1 MKISDLMNY
10 HDCKNRKELSLKIG
24 YSTVTLWK
32 WGKFGIPPT
41 TQAVLQIKT
50 NGKLKAD
57 HHTLVA

>member
-1 MKISDLMNY
+1 VKINDLMSY
-10 HDCKNRKELSLKIG
+10 HNCKNRKELSQKIG

-32 WGKFGIPPT
+32 WEKLGIPLT

-57 HHTLVA
+57 HQALVA